1 MGAEGCCHV
10 VCPKH
15 TPPVCLLLYRLLVG
29 IKLGFPS
36 TWLFLYCDSCTY
48 RHLRFRPWSYG
59 ANNTMENKVHVV
71 DVDSSLVCKD
81 DLDATTYDNISF
93 TTVVDICS
101 SLYVLV
107 IGMKSYLLCV

>member
-1 MGAEGCCHV
+1 MSQAYSSRLFV
-10 VCPKH
+10 VVSP
-15 TPPVCLLLYRLLVG
+15 TSWDQVG
-29 IKLGFPS
+29 ISLN
-36 TWLFLYCDSCTY
+36 LVILDCDSCTY

-59 ANNTMENKVHVV
+59 ANNAMENKVHVV